1 MDAAEQGKSPPRR
14 RLSPDERREQLLD
27 SALQLA
33 AAGDLTRVS
42 VAEIAD
48 RAGVS
53 EGLLYHYFPTK
64 DDFLLAVL
72 DRSQTEMDEGQV
84 RDPEL
89 SALEQFDRNLDS
101 FLRFVDAHA
110 AGYLAVV
117 NARGS
122 EPRVQK
128 LIETRRTRRLD
139 ELVALTALRWD
150 VPREVARTPLLVA
163 AIDGWLGFS
172 EGVIVRWLRDR
183 EIGRDEVH
191 QLLRRALLEASDC
204 ALSLT
209 TTE

>member
-1 MDAAEQGKSPPRR
+1 
-14 RLSPDERREQLLD
+14 
-27 SALQLA
+27 
-33 AAGDLTRVS
+33 
-42 VAEIAD
+42 
-48 RAGVS
+48 
-53 EGLLYHYFPTK
+53 
-64 DDFLLAVL
+64 
-72 DRSQTEMDEGQV
+72 MDEGQV

-89 SALEQFDRNLDS
+89 SALEQFDRNLDA
-101 FLRFVDAHA
+101 FLRFVDVHA

-128 LIETRRTRRLD
+128 LIEARRSRRLD

-150 VPREVARTPLLVA
+150 MPREVARTPLLVA